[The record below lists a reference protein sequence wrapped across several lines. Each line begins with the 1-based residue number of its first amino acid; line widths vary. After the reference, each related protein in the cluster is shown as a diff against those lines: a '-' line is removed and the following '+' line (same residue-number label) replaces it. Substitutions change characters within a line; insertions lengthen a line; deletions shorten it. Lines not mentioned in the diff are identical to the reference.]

1 VGVTDVPG
9 RFIPGKDPPLAL
21 ESEAEWVAHLA
32 GHFGEESNLLP
43 SPGIEGQSVSWIG
56 CSRDWLSYRSSH
68 DISVNFHTVFIYISE
83 SFMLF

>member
-1 VGVTDVPG
+1 MGVTDVPG

-43 SPGIEGQSVSWIG
+43 SPGIEGQSVS
-56 CSRDWLSYRSSH
+56 
-68 DISVNFHTVFIYISE
+68 
-83 SFMLF
+83 